1 MTESIKANMNDE
13 KNEFF
18 KTVNAYQLQGRV
30 VELRILKSRLNKGRT
45 VSGYYNNYNKAW
57 EDIRARWKD
66 ETIYMSL
73 QKLNPAI
80 LARADN
86 RLRTDTTNCTSESD
100 VQAYI
105 FLHVDIDPKRP
116 SGIQATDRERKY
128 AKKMLLQVMEFLKNF
143 RFTTPIISMSGN
155 GYTADYYLEELPVN
169 KENKELIKA
178 VLETLDSIFS
188 DDKASVDTSVCDPPR
203 IIKLAGTISRKGDSL
218 PDRPYTYSKIVKY
231 PKVPEEVTKEKLLEI
246 ASLKKELA

>member
-1 MTESIKANMNDE
+1 MTESIKINMNDE

-18 KTVNAYQLQGRV
+18 KTVNAYQLHGRV
-30 VELRILKSRLNKGRT
+30 MELRILKSRFNKGRT
-45 VSGYYNNYNKAW
+45 VSGYYNNYDKAW
-57 EDIRARWKD
+57 DDIRSIWKN

-86 RLRTDTTNCTSESD
+86 RWRTNITNCTSEND
-100 VQAYI
+100 VQSYI

-116 SGIQATDRERKY
+116 SGIQATESERKY

-231 PKVPEEVTKEKLLEI
+231 PKVLEEVTKEKLLEI